1 MSTLPNTTQLPDYKS
16 ERDRI
21 YAELRVAGA
30 NKYDM
35 KLPENSY
42 LVTII
47 RSDEHIMAAVYGKY
61 SKGRGVLVATDKRV
75 LFLDKKPLFLH
86 HDEISFDVISGVTY
100 TNVLFSGTV
109 TLHTRLGDYSLRTFN
124 RRAASKFMNYI
135 DVACLQKHSVRRV
148 TH

>member
-47 RSDEHIMAAVYGKY
+47 RSDEHIMALVSDDTVKFIQRSPGHSIPNMPILQSGYFPVIVRDGTGRVYDNRKQAY
-61 SKGRGVLVATDKRV
+61 Q
-75 LFLDKKPLFLH
+75 
-86 HDEISFDVISGVTY
+86 IS
-100 TNVLFSGTV
+100 L
-109 TLHTRLGDYSLRTFN
+109 
-124 RRAASKFMNYI
+124 I
-135 DVACLQKHSVRRV
+135 D
-148 TH
+148 